1 MVTLPAFS
9 VVMPSYQQADF
20 IRESIDSVLSQEAVR
35 VELLVMDGGST
46 DGTVDVLRS
55 YGNRITWVSEPDRG
69 QSHAVNKGIQ
79 RATGEYLAWIN
90 SDDLLLPG
98 ALRRVAAVF
107 DADPE
112 VMWAYGRCRVV
123 DEHGKEIRKPITAYK
138 NLLLRRFSYRKLLLE
153 NFISQPATFFRRAVF
168 DEVGLLR
175 EERHYDMD
183 YDLWLRLGRR
193 YEPAVVD
200 AYLAEFRMHTSSKTN
215 QGFEESLRA
224 ANELVRSY
232 AAAEGKPWLGKLN
245 YWTYYRRTALI
256 YRTMGRVAALRERAG
271 NSTST

>member
-123 DEHGKEIRKPITAYK
+123 DERGKEIRKPITAYK